1 MKKLIKIF
9 APVLALFAL
18 AGCAT
23 KESDGTYPMGVMLPL
38 SGDNAAAARET
49 LNGMEIARDEIN
61 AAGGFS
67 LNVTPDDDL
76 SLDFGI
82 VGLEKEYELAFNA
95 DGTILQLTVVPE
107 PAEIA
112 ALLGGLCFGL
122 AAFRRRR

>member
-1 MKKLIKIF
+1 MINFDFTDLE
-9 APVLALFAL
+9 V
-18 AGCAT
+18 G
-23 KESDGTYPMGVMLPL
+23 DGTYDL
-38 SGDNAAAARET
+38 
-49 LNGMEIARDEIN
+49 IN

-67 LNVTPDDDL
+67 LNGAPDDDL
-76 SLDFGI
+76 STDFGI

-112 ALLGGLCFGL
+112 ALLGGLCLVL

>member
-1 MKKLIKIF
+1 MINFDFTDLE
-9 APVLALFAL
+9 V
-18 AGCAT
+18 G
-23 KESDGTYPMGVMLPL
+23 DGTYDL
-38 SGDNAAAARET
+38 
-49 LNGMEIARDEIN
+49 IN

-67 LNVTPDDDL
+67 LNGTAGDDL
-76 SLDFGI
+76 SMDFGI

-112 ALLGGLCFGL
+112 ALLGGLCLVL

>member
-1 MKKLIKIF
+1 MINFDFTDLE
-9 APVLALFAL
+9 V
-18 AGCAT
+18 G
-23 KESDGTYPMGVMLPL
+23 DGTYDL
-38 SGDNAAAARET
+38 
-49 LNGMEIARDEIN
+49 IN

-67 LNVTPDDDL
+67 LNGPSDDP
-76 SLDFGI
+76 SMDFGI

-112 ALLGGLCFGL
+112 ALLGGLCLVL

>member
-1 MKKLIKIF
+1 MINFDFTDLEMG
-9 APVLALFAL
+9 A
-18 AGCAT
+18 
-23 KESDGTYPMGVMLPL
+23 GTYDLI
-38 SGDNAAAARET
+38 SAT
-49 LNGMEIARDEIN
+49 
-61 AAGGFS
+61 GGFS
-67 LNVTPDDDL
+67 LNGPSDDP
-76 SLDFGI
+76 SMDFGI